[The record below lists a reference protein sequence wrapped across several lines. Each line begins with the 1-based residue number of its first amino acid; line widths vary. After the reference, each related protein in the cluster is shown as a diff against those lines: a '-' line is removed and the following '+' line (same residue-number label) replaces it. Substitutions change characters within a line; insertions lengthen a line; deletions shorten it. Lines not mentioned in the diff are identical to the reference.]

1 MGQTRSGTLTHD
13 FGPLRDGRSPQQL
26 FLYYPLTW
34 AAGGGVSEGQC
45 PAFLSHPA
53 HSLDTKREE
62 GMSSWETHEEDKTA
76 ELVLL
81 VAKHTED
88 DPTAGSTKLNKI
100 LYFAEVSH
108 LRRTGQPITGSEY
121 QKQPHGPTLR
131 RMPPVVRQLENEGA
145 AKEVEEDYFGYA
157 QKKLVAL
164 RDPDLSG
171 FSAIEIESVMD
182 MIRQFWGKSAKE
194 VSDISH
200 EDPGWRAVDIGETIP
215 LELAFVT
222 QPEVTEAIRERAR
235 QLASDHA

>member
-1 MGQTRSGTLTHD
+1 MGS
-13 FGPLRDGRSPQQL
+13 
-26 FLYYPLTW
+26 
-34 AAGGGVSEGQC
+34 
-45 PAFLSHPA
+45 
-53 HSLDTKREE
+53 REIQ
-62 GMSSWETHEEDKTA
+62 DDNKTA

-121 QKQPHGPTLR
+121 QKEPHGPTLR
-131 RMPPVVRQLENEGA
+131 RMPPVVRQLESEGA
-145 AKEVEEDYFGYA
+145 AKEIEEDYFGYA

-164 RDPDLSG
+164 REPDLSG
-171 FSAIEIESVMD
+171 FSPVEVESVMD
-182 MIRQFWGKSAKE
+182 MVRQFWGKSAKE

-200 EDPGWRAVDIGETIP
+200 EDPGWRAVDFGETIP

-222 QPEVTEAIRERAR
+222 QPEVTEAIRDRAR
-235 QLASDHA
+235 QLANHHA

>member
-1 MGQTRSGTLTHD
+1 
-13 FGPLRDGRSPQQL
+13 
-26 FLYYPLTW
+26 
-34 AAGGGVSEGQC
+34 
-45 PAFLSHPA
+45 
-53 HSLDTKREE
+53 
-62 GMSSWETHEEDKTA
+62 MSSWETHEEDKTA

>member
-1 MGQTRSGTLTHD
+1 MT
-13 FGPLRDGRSPQQL
+13 
-26 FLYYPLTW
+26 
-34 AAGGGVSEGQC
+34 
-45 PAFLSHPA
+45 
-53 HSLDTKREE
+53 
-62 GMSSWETHEEDKTA
+62 SWETHEDSKTA

-131 RMPPVVRQLENEGA
+131 RMPPVVRHLESEGA

-164 RDPDLSG
+164 REPDLSG
-171 FSAIEIESVMD
+171 FSAIEVESVMD
-182 MIRQFWGKSAKE
+182 MVRQFWGKTAKE

-200 EDPGWRAVDIGETIP
+200 ADLGWRAVNIGETIP
-215 LELAFVT
+215 LELAFVS

>member
-1 MGQTRSGTLTHD
+1 
-13 FGPLRDGRSPQQL
+13 
-26 FLYYPLTW
+26 
-34 AAGGGVSEGQC
+34 
-45 PAFLSHPA
+45 
-53 HSLDTKREE
+53 
-62 GMSSWETHEEDKTA
+62 MSSWETHEESKTA

-108 LRRTGQPITGSEY
+108 MRRTGHPITGAEY

-131 RMPPVVRQLENEGA
+131 RMPPVVRKLESEGA

-164 RDPDLSG
+164 RDPDLSA
-171 FSAIEIESVMD
+171 FSAIEVESVMD
-182 MIRQFWGKSAKE
+182 MVRQFWGESAKE
-194 VSDISH
+194 VSDIAH
-200 EDPGWRAVDIGETIP
+200 DDPGWRAVDIGESIP

-222 QPEVTEAIRERAR
+222 PPEVTEAMRDRAR

>member
-1 MGQTRSGTLTHD
+1 
-13 FGPLRDGRSPQQL
+13 
-26 FLYYPLTW
+26 
-34 AAGGGVSEGQC
+34 
-45 PAFLSHPA
+45 
-53 HSLDTKREE
+53 
-62 GMSSWETHEEDKTA
+62 MSSWEAHDESKTA
-76 ELVLL
+76 ELVML
-81 VAKHTED
+81 VSKHTED

-100 LYFAEVSH
+100 LYFAEISH
-108 LRRTGQPITGSEY
+108 LRRTGEPITGSEY

-131 RMPPVVRQLENEGA
+131 RMPPIIRRLEDEGA

-164 RDPDLSG
+164 REPDLTG
-171 FSAIEIESVMD
+171 FSAAEIESVMD

-200 EDPGWRAVDIGETIP
+200 EDPGWRAVEVGDTIP